1 LESRCVKWQTAQE
14 QNILVF
20 LVQGY
25 SERRYKMKKNILMLL
40 CLGILLVP
48 PNLVLADCAD
58 LEGFTS
64 FSVTAGNTVTLYSI
78 NTPFVKFDVQGSIDP
93 TSKLQLIKGYVCEGD
108 EVLVDGFK
116 STILNVNSSIN

>member
-1 LESRCVKWQTAQE
+1 
-14 QNILVF
+14 
-20 LVQGY
+20 
-25 SERRYKMKKNILMLL
+25 MKKNILMLL